1 MKKQQ
6 KQKAPKQQKPWQ
18 EVVKDY
24 PVALFHTTLGPIIG
38 RVDKAPAD
46 HGQFRVRLW
55 APAVIQVGFV
65 PPTEAQAKA
74 GDMSTLQ
81 QRIVFQPI
89 ALIESYLDLSVATP
103 VGKSPVPDAVLV
115 SYEEYF
121 AKFASG
127 NYLLRRVV
135 AKIEQDMPLVVD
147 EKPAAPEDKPSSE
160 PGSESDES
168 HVS

>member
-6 KQKAPKQQKPWQ
+6 KKTSKQQKPWQ

-24 PVALFHTTLGPIIG
+24 PVELFHTTLGPIIG

-46 HGQFRVRLW
+46 HGQFRIRLW

-74 GDMSTLQ
+74 GDTSTMQ
-81 QRIVFQPI
+81 QRVVFQPI
-89 ALIESYLDLSVATP
+89 ALIESYLDLSNATP
-103 VGKSPVPDAVLV
+103 IGRSPVPDAVLV

-135 AKIEQDMPLVVD
+135 AKVEQDLPHVAEDQPV
-147 EKPAAPEDKPSSE
+147 AQEDKPSDE